1 VLWVHITEYLEIEIK
16 KLASGEM
23 TKLNNGDNAFY
34 KALKKGPAFLLLGQD
49 YLRLESGIDPFLSEV
64 LRKYDKTPASHLQYP
79 QYSQILEGGAKNS
92 IESTLAWMQERCY
105 RLSTPLW
112 LKTVADYAWS
122 GVYSSAIDVI
132 WPSAFHSEWRELQHL
147 FQEKQRPID
156 PRNRSNLHCTYL
168 FGNVSRTEETER
180 PPLTNL
186 DFLKRKHVAVAL
198 ARRLPEI
205 ITPFGVLVIEGYAGA
220 RDWLRPEDLVP
231 IIDELNPGQTHI
243 FSVTEE
249 IAKNP
254 YIADFAENGKLIL
267 HSESLATI
275 LLRGD
280 EAGFLQLGKRPV
292 DEEDGQRIQLG
303 ENILTVPSD
312 IWNRVSMSA
321 MILDDSMLITP
332 PSLSEDKLYDEFR
345 NFLFESSTRP
355 TWSGYERGFNFHRE
369 FEIQLYTEVD
379 KSLKSKELQN
389 EPIIIHGQTGT
400 GKTVALGA
408 LAYKIR
414 KERKHPVLFIER
426 KNQKPTNS
434 DIDYFCKWAEDCGA
448 PTTLIVWD
456 GMVELGNYYELLRY
470 LASLG
475 RKVVLVGSCYHL
487 DTDDQR
493 ENFIEA
499 PTALSQSEVS
509 NFTEFINNFGSEL
522 GQLLEES
529 IKRHDDTFL
538 VALYRLLPPTRSLIR
553 SGVQREY
560 QIAER
565 EIGRIFQEKKLDA
578 PSNTL
583 GCYFVKSG
591 LISEETFL
599 SSELKEIGGEK
610 VNEIE
615 ELIGLVIVP
624 GRFGLKVPLE
634 LLLRACGN
642 KGVLNFANI
651 LEKIDIIRLSE
662 DATGNIE
669 IGPRH
674 PLEAKLL
681 AQVRLGGSRAE
692 VDFVKQLILEIRESY
707 AYSRDPEV
715 QFAVELIRNMGP
727 NGQDAA
733 YFAPHY
739 VELSRTLRKLREE
752 RGVQNP
758 RLMLQEAA
766 LLRESVIKESRRGT
780 PPIDAV
786 NMLTEAEK
794 TLGESL
800 KLLKSTHRN
809 DMMKS
814 VILVEL
820 ASTLGAKAQHISTHT
835 NRPQDS
841 IPLFKDACDNL
852 FKARDLNPHDYY
864 TIDVLAWMTK
874 DILKSDI
881 LDPQTRADIEADI
894 LCTFEMAEPD
904 DFGSNQQVLF
914 HKRRMEIGALLDKR
928 ELSDDA
934 FDALLAKGSYAGYY
948 LRAYDKIKDVPIG
961 TELNRSQRNACQL
974 AVKYLE
980 ENRQAIVNDS
990 RCLYLLLH
998 TWWKMRTGKPL
1009 FYGERQTLPFSQD
1022 DWQYCLRLIS
1032 DLANTDEPLT
1042 NPSLIYLRG
1051 VTTFHIGDINGSLRI
1066 FRELGRGEK
1075 YVTGRRRIIRSYLA
1089 STSDGKPEV
1098 FNGTVDWVSD
1108 NGAKGEVYVEKLRSR
1123 ILFLPHDF
1131 SRPDIQK
1138 HDTLNKFHLAFNFIG
1153 PIADPI
1159 RYLKSQQR

>member
-1 VLWVHITEYLEIEIK
+1 
-16 KLASGEM
+16 M
-23 TKLNNGDNAFY
+23 TKLNDDANAFY
-34 KALKKGPAFLLLGQD
+34 RALKKGPAFLLLGQD

-64 LRKYDKTPASHLQYP
+64 LRKYGKTHIPHLQYP
-79 QYSQILEGGAKNS
+79 QYSQILEGEAKNS

-132 WPSAFHSEWRELQHL
+132 WPKAFYSEWRELQHL

-186 DFLKRKHVAVAL
+186 DFLKRKQVAVAL

-220 RDWLRPEDLVP
+220 RDWLCPEDLVP

-280 EAGFLQLGKRPV
+280 EAGFLQLGKRHV

-303 ENILTVPSD
+303 EDILTVPSD

-321 MILDDSMLITP
+321 MILDDTILITP
-332 PSLSEDKLYDEFR
+332 PPLSEYRLYDEFR
-345 NFLFESSTRP
+345 NFLSESSARP
-355 TWSGYERGFNFHRE
+355 LWSGYERGFNFHRE
-369 FEIQLYTEVD
+369 FETELYTKVNR
-379 KSLKSKELQN
+379 SLKSKELQN
-389 EPIIIHGQTGT
+389 EPIIINGQTGT

-456 GMVELGNYYELLRY
+456 GMVELENYYELLRY
-470 LASLG
+470 LVSVG
-475 RKVVLVGSCYHL
+475 RKVVLVGSCYRL
-487 DTDDQR
+487 GTDHQR

-499 PTALSQSEVS
+499 PTNLNQSEVS
-509 NFTEFINNFGSEL
+509 NFTKFINNLDSDL

-529 IKRHDDTFL
+529 IKKHDDTFL
-538 VALYRLLPPTRSLIR
+538 VALYRLLPSARDGIR
-553 SGVQREY
+553 RGVQGEY
-560 QIAER
+560 QTDEKKID
-565 EIGRIFQEKKLDA
+565 RIFQEKKLDI
-578 PSNTL
+578 PPNTL
-583 GCYFVKSG
+583 GLHFFKHG
-591 LISEETFL
+591 LISEKVFIPSET
-599 SSELKEIGGEK
+599 KEIGGEK

-615 ELIGLVIVP
+615 ELIGLVTVP

-634 LLLRACGN
+634 LLLRAWGN

-651 LEKIDIIRLSE
+651 IEEIDVIRLFE

-681 AQVRLGGSRAE
+681 AQVRLGGPRAE
-692 VDFVKQLILEIRESY
+692 VAFVKQLILEIRESY
-707 AYSRDPEV
+707 ESIKDIEV
-715 QFAVELIRNMGP
+715 QFAVEIIRSMGP
-727 NGQDAA
+727 NGQDVA
-733 YFAPHY
+733 YFVPY
-739 VELSRTLRKLREE
+739 YRELTGILKKLRVE

-758 RLMLQEAA
+758 RLMLQEAV
-766 LLRESVIKESRRGT
+766 LLRQSVIKGSQQGT
-780 PPIDAV
+780 PPADTMD
-786 NMLTEAEK
+786 MLTEAETILK
-794 TLGESL
+794 TSL
-800 KLLKSTHRN
+800 KLLKNTRR
-809 DMMKS
+809 DDLMKS

-820 ASTLGAKAQHISTHT
+820 ASALGAKAHHISKHT
-835 NRPQDS
+835 PHPHGS
-841 IPLFKDACDNL
+841 VPLFKEARDNL
-852 FKARDLNPHDYY
+852 FKARILNPNNYY
-864 TIDVLAWMTK
+864 PIDVLAWMTE
-874 DILKSDI
+874 DILKLDI
-881 LDPQTRADIEADI
+881 LDLQTRAEIEADI
-894 LCTFEMAEPD
+894 LYAFEMAGSE
-904 DFGSNQQVLF
+904 DFSFDQQESF
-914 HKRRMEIGALLDKR
+914 HMRRMKIGLSLGKH

-948 LRAYDKIKDVPIG
+948 LRAYDKIKDVPTG
-961 TELNRSQRNACQL
+961 TELNSYQRKACQL
-974 AVKYLE
+974 AAEYLE
-980 ENRQAIVNDS
+980 EYRQDIVNDS

-1009 FYGERQTLPFSQD
+1009 FHGERQTLPFSEK
-1022 DWQYCLRLIS
+1022 DWRYCLGLVT
-1032 DLANTDEPLT
+1032 DLMNTAELSTD
-1042 NPSLIYLRG
+1042 PSLIYISG
-1051 VTTFHIGDINGSLRI
+1051 VATFHIGHINDSLRI

-1075 YVTGRRRIIRSYLA
+1075 YVTGRRRIIRSYLV

-1108 NGAKGEVYVEKLRSR
+1108 NRFKGEVYVEKLRSR
-1123 ILFLPHDF
+1123 IPFFPRDF